1 MKFETLLIHGG
12 MTEDPLTGSVNIP
25 IYQTS
30 TFRQEGLG
38 INKGFEYARTKNPT
52 RSALERLIA
61 ELEEGH
67 EGFAFSSGMAA
78 ITTVMSLF
86 NQGDRILISDNLYGG
101 SYRVLDKVFKRFG
114 FEYDIVDTTQIE
126 NVKRIFNSNY
136 KAILI
141 ETPTN
146 PLLGISDIEV
156 ISQIAHACNAIVIVD
171 NTFMTPYLQKPLR
184 LGADIV
190 VHSGTKYLG
199 GHSDLVAGL
208 VVTSSEQLS
217 QRIAFLQNAMGA
229 ILGPQDSFLLV
240 RGIKTLALRMDRHIE
255 NTKEILKYFG
265 QSSDI
270 VKIYHPDLDTHPN
283 HEIVLKQSK
292 SGGAMISFELNSNIN
307 LNKFLSSLK
316 VITLAESLGGVES
329 LISHPASMTHASY
342 PKEYR
347 HKIGITENLIRL
359 SVGIEHY
366 TDLIQDIEYAIKESK
381 Q

>member
-61 ELEEGH
+61 ELEEGN

-156 ISQIAHACNAIVIVD
+156 ISQIAHAYNAIVIVD

-347 HKIGITENLIRL
+347 LKIGITENLIRL

>member
-12 MTEDPLTGSVNIP
+12 MTEDLLTGSVNIP

-61 ELEEGH
+61 ELEEGN

-156 ISQIAHACNAIVIVD
+156 ISQIAHAYNAIVIVD

-307 LNKFLSSLK
+307 LHKFLSSLK

-347 HKIGITENLIRL
+347 LKIGITENLIRL
-359 SVGIEHY
+359 SVGVEHY

>member
-126 NVKRIFNSNY
+126 NVKRIFNSNH

-156 ISQIAHACNAIVIVD
+156 ISQIAHAYNAIVIVD

-208 VVTSSEQLS
+208 VVTSSEELS

-307 LNKFLSSLK
+307 LNKFLSSLR

-347 HKIGITENLIRL
+347 NKIGITDNLIRL

-366 TDLIQDIEYAIKESK
+366 TDLIQDIEFAIKESK
-381 Q
+381 K